1 MKLQQT
7 ILALA
12 CLALAACFAEPAE
25 PAGPRQIPQRV
36 EGGNF
41 TIYVSN
47 QSFAIDP
54 VDIDVYVDDTLV
66 VVGDFEVGSQH
77 SWYDFEFALTPGTH
91 TLRAVTRA
99 GKAELEETFEIAGK
113 RYGVLDFWYY
123 PDGETTPRQFSFD
136 LYDQPP
142 AFD

>member
-1 MKLQQT
+1 MKIQQT
-7 ILALA
+7 VLVLAS
-12 CLALAACFAEPAE
+12 LALAACSVEVTE
-25 PAGPRQIPQRV
+25 PRQLPQRV

-41 TIYVSN
+41 TLYVSN

-54 VDIDVYVDDTLV
+54 VDIDVYLDDTLV

-77 SWYDFEFALTPGTH
+77 SWYEFDFALTPGAH

-99 GKAELEETFEIAGK
+99 GKAELEETFEIEAK

-142 AFD
+142 SFD